1 MQTQKTLSHHQRY
14 THSLSS
20 SATTTTT
27 MTDIV
32 VVAAVGVVVV
42 VVVPHIPLDADTEEI
57 VTPPEIHAQ
66 FE

>member
-1 MQTQKTLSHHQRY
+1 MQTQKTPSLHQRY

-27 MTDIV
+27 TTTT
-32 VVAAVGVVVV
+32 AGVVVV
-42 VVVPHIPLDADTEEI
+42 VVVPHIPLDADTEDI
-57 VTPPEIHAQ
+57 VTTPAIHAQ